1 MFDKNETDDLNFN
14 VLQTEIKYFGR
25 NLLQLAYSG
34 ERQKFI
40 TTFAV
45 QKCLLDLWNNGYVE
59 QLRNCR
65 IDSDT
70 NEIHFHRID
79 LKILASYLSIGLLA
93 PLFLYSNKE
102 TASITEQV
110 NNIDDSILKN
120 DELSNISID
129 KSSYDNN
136 DNSFKKDDKIELK
149 QIEIINNKNEKKSQ
163 KEEDYTT
170 YLFKYKNFMCSPKT
184 NFVYETVSF
193 FIIFILFISFI

>member
-1 MFDKNETDDLNFN
+1 M
-14 VLQTEIKYFGR
+14 
-25 NLLQLAYSG
+25 QLAYSG

-79 LKILASYLSIGLLA
+79 FKILASYLSIGLLA

-102 TASITEQV
+102 TPSITQEF
-110 NNIDDSILKN
+110 NNIDTISMNKN
-120 DELSNISID
+120 DELSNVSID

-136 DNSFKKDDKIELK
+136 DNSFKKDETIEIK
-149 QIEIINNKNEKKSQ
+149 QIDTNEKKSQ

-193 FIIFILFISFI
+193 SLFSSIILKLSF

>member
-1 MFDKNETDDLNFN
+1 
-14 VLQTEIKYFGR
+14 
-25 NLLQLAYSG
+25 LQLAYSG

-79 LKILASYLSIGLLA
+79 FKILASYLSIGLLA

-102 TASITEQV
+102 THSITQEV
-110 NNIDDSILKN
+110 NNIDSISINKN
-120 DELSNISID
+120 DKLSNVSID

-136 DNSFKKDDKIELK
+136 DNSFKKDETIEIK
-149 QIEIINNKNEKKSQ
+149 QIETNEKKSQ

-193 FIIFILFISFI
+193 SLFLYIYIFYL